1 MTTFQ
6 IATFTGSLQNQST
19 LLINAR
25 ELHERLQVTTKF
37 QDWIKRRISEYNFAK
52 DLDFIEV
59 LKFENV
65 ERGFFGAREIEIK
78 DYHIT
83 LDMAKELCMLERSEL
98 GQQARRYFIAME
110 KRAKELAVP
119 SYLRQPQL
127 PLAEPAEQIYISKDR
142 YI

>member
-78 DYHIT
+78 DY
-83 LDMAKELCMLERSEL
+83 S
-98 GQQARRYFIAME
+98 
-110 KRAKELAVP
+110 
-119 SYLRQPQL
+119 
-127 PLAEPAEQIYISKDR
+127 
-142 YI
+142 